1 MERLQKVIANSGYTS
16 RRKAEELIL
25 KGKVVVNG
33 EVVRELGTKVGPDD
47 VILVEGV
54 ELNKEVK
61 KVYYLLNKPR
71 GYICSLNDEKG
82 RKTVDSL
89 IDSEERIYPVGRLD
103 YDTTGLLILTN
114 DGELANILMHPSN
127 NVEKVY
133 KTGVT
138 AIYGLNLD
146 IKKGDFAFIIGASGS
161 GKSTLIKLLLRELVP
176 TDGEITVLGYN
187 LRKIKHSKI
196 PKFRRNLGIVFQDF
210 RLLKDRNVYENVA
223 FAQRIVQTPTREIK
237 RNVPSILATVNLAGK
252 YKNKINQLSG
262 GEQQR
267 VALARALVNKPTI
280 LLADEP
286 TGNLDPNNS
295 WEIMKL
301 MEQIN
306 ENGYA
311 KPFET
316 DGRKIVKVGVIFNTE
331 SRTIEDWQIE

>member
-133 KTGVT
+133 IAKIEGILTTEEIYKLKAGIVVDGVKCVPKRVK
-138 AIYGLNLD
+138 IRKKD
-146 IKKGDFAFIIGASGS
+146 INKNNEI
-161 GKSTLIKLLLRELVP
+161 V
-176 TDGEITVLGYN
+176 EITIVEG
-187 LRKIKHSKI
+187 
-196 PKFRRNLGIVFQDF
+196 RNH
-210 RLLKDRNVYENVA
+210 
-223 FAQRIVQTPTREIK
+223 
-237 RNVPSILATVNLAGK
+237 
-252 YKNKINQLSG
+252 
-262 GEQQR
+262 
-267 VALARALVNKPTI
+267 
-280 LLADEP
+280 
-286 TGNLDPNNS
+286 
-295 WEIMKL
+295 
-301 MEQIN
+301 
-306 ENGYA
+306 
-311 KPFET
+311 
-316 DGRKIVKVGVIFNTE
+316 IVKNIFKELGHDVEKLKRERYAFLDVNGLQSGE
-331 SRTIEDWQIE
+331 YRMLSLKEVKGLYSLKK